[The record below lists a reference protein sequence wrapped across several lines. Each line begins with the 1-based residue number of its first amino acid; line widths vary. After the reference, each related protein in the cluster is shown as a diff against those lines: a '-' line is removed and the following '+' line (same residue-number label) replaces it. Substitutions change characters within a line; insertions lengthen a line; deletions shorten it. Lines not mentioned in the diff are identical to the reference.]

1 MGWRYRKSMKLM
13 PGVRLNFGLHGVSV
27 STGIKGFRT
36 TYSSSGRVTRTISI
50 PGTGLSYV
58 TTNSIHP
65 RNQVGLASQGLTE
78 AEVRRRANAE
88 FDQRLR
94 MEEADAQK
102 REAQLEAQNQQRS
115 SLEKYIQ
122 NIYHIYDEK
131 LDWKKIL
138 ISDKP
143 SETYSP
149 EEWEYY
155 RSKAE
160 DVLNGNIDTY
170 FELID
175 QLNPFNDLQ
184 EYGSEFDFGTDDP
197 RMMAVRFR
205 VNSINV
211 KKNDSLLPEREKNQ
225 FLQDYVCGSAI
236 RVAQDLFALLPL
248 RHIIVEALDKNKLI
262 LSVDFDGKKFDK
274 ISFENADAS
283 DVIESFAHHMDFSP
297 EKGFKEITPMD

>member
-58 TTNSIHP
+58 TSNTTRP
-65 RNQVGLASQGLTE
+65 RNQVGLTSQGLTE

-94 MEEADAQK
+94 MEEAEAQK
-102 REAQLEAQNQQRS
+102 RAAQLEAQNQQRS

-138 ISDKP
+138 ISEKP

-149 EEWEYY
+149 EEWSYY

-205 VNSINV
+205 VNNINV
-211 KKNDSLLPEREKNQ
+211 KKNDGLLPEREKNL

-248 RHIIVEALDKNKLI
+248 RHIIVEALDRNKLI